1 MLAVNEQRKTVDLG
15 LEQHPELE
23 GALIAL
29 DPRDGAIKALIG
41 GYDFER
47 SKFNRATQAKRQP
60 GSAFKPFIYAAAFDR
75 GLTPSTV
82 IDDSPISFHTRVGGQ
97 VVEWSPRNFDRKF
110 HGPTT
115 LRRALENSI
124 NVVTVKLLQQVGVD
138 PVIKLAHQVGIESEL
153 RREIALA
160 LGVSEVT
167 PLELVSAYGVFANG
181 GVRAEPF
188 AIRRVTD
195 LQGRILEQHV
205 TETQEVMR
213 PQTAHV
219 LVDVMKGV
227 IERGTGA
234 RAKVL
239 QRPLAGKTGTTDDAT
254 DLWFVGFSPSLVA
267 GVWIG
272 YDVKRSLGSAETGGR
287 LALPIWIHF
296 MQKALA
302 GTEAEDFPAPNG
314 TGPTNEDLQLGRSS
328 PPANRSSVPEQPGQ
342 GAELA
347 GPAAIAPP
355 LAPVADPAPRPA
367 AIAPPLTPAA
377 DPAPRPAPAADQAS
391 PRTAAPSPA
400 PGPGRLPPPRGAVPP
415 LAAPPPQASNR

>member
-1 MLAVNEQRKTVDLG
+1 M
-15 LEQHPELE
+15 
-23 GALIAL
+23 
-29 DPRDGAIKALIG
+29 
-41 GYDFER
+41 
-47 SKFNRATQAKRQP
+47 
-60 GSAFKPFIYAAAFDR
+60 
-75 GLTPSTV
+75 
-82 IDDSPISFHTRVGGQ
+82 
-97 VVEWSPRNFDRKF
+97 
-110 HGPTT
+110 
-115 LRRALENSI
+115 
-124 NVVTVKLLQQVGVD
+124 
-138 PVIKLAHQVGIESEL
+138 
-153 RREIALA
+153 
-160 LGVSEVT
+160 SEVT

-188 AIRRVTD
+188 AIRKVTD
-195 LQGRILEQHV
+195 QQGRILEQHV

-302 GTEAEDFPAPNG
+302 GTEAEDFPAPEG
-314 TGPTNEDLQLGRSS
+314 AGPTNEDLQLGRSA
-328 PPANRSSVPEQPGQ
+328 PPENRAPSRSSPVRAPNSQ
-342 GAELA
+342 GRRRS
-347 GPAAIAPP
+347 
-355 LAPVADPAPRPA
+355 PRSPRWPIRPS
-367 AIAPPLTPAA
+367 IAPPLTPQ
-377 DPAPRPAPAADQAS
+377 PIRPRPAPAARRRHGPLRHRPTRSRPAATPPSGPATPRRPSSAS
-391 PRTAAPSPA
+391 QHPV
-400 PGPGRLPPPRGAVPP
+400 GGD
-415 LAAPPPQASNR
+415 